1 MKRLTDDQKKARKTF
16 DKRYSEQ
23 LDLQADKVE
32 LGAAPID
39 FTEEQRKAWDLH
51 VSIVNP
57 LKVFTP
63 ADAITFREMVLL
75 YAIMNESRMKFYA
88 QPVIETS
95 STTKVNPEYDIYKA
109 ALDRWI
115 DLAREFGMSPRSR
128 NKFMM
133 PLTKTEMRQEEG
145 KKKLTAFLESKPT
158 IK

>member
-32 LGAAPID
+32 LDAAPDD

-51 VSIVNP
+51 VSIINP

-75 YAIMNESRMKFYA
+75 YAIMNESRVKFYA
-88 QPVIETS
+88 QPVS
-95 STTKVNPEYDIYKA
+95 
-109 ALDRWI
+109 
-115 DLAREFGMSPRSR
+115 
-128 NKFMM
+128 
-133 PLTKTEMRQEEG
+133 
-145 KKKLTAFLESKPT
+145 
-158 IK
+158 